1 VPAVRLDS
9 LTGLRWWAAFA
20 VFMFHMRNFAPLPLE
35 VFELGHLGVAFFF
48 VLSGFVLTWS
58 ARPGVAP
65 TTFWFRRFARIW
77 PAHMVALL
85 LAIPVFYSFNPDPA
99 QTWVKPV
106 SVGILL
112 LSVVLLQGWWKDPV
126 ILFSGNPAAWTLTC
140 EAFFYAL
147 HPALNRVLGRI
158 SKNGALIVAVAVII
172 VAFGYR
178 ALVLLWPGSPLAA
191 VPVPV
196 ARVTEFILGMAIAR
210 AMLAGWYFR
219 IPPIYTYILGLGAV
233 LGLSVGQRFNT
244 LAPLLEVLLPYTNEI
259 FIVVFALVLTAVAA
273 RDQRGGFSLLRS
285 KVLVALGDMSFAF
298 YLVHATVMYAAFALF
313 GHQDVGWSNLAWY
326 LPIGLLGLG
335 ASALLHYFVEKPL
348 ERRMRAWMDRRV
360 ARKAAIA
367 TAT

>member
-1 VPAVRLDS
+1 MPAVRLDS

-20 VFMFHMRNFAPLPLE
+20 VFMFHMRIFAPLPIE

-48 VLSGFVLTWS
+48 ILSGFVLTWS

-85 LAIPVFYSFNPDPA
+85 LAIPVFYSFSPDPD
-99 QTWVKPV
+99 QSWVKPV

-112 LSVVLLQGWWKDPV
+112 LSVVLLQGWSNNPT

-147 HPALNRVLGRI
+147 HPALNRVLVRV
-158 SKNGALIVAVAVII
+158 SRRGALYIAIGVVVL
-172 VAFGYR
+172 AFAYR
-178 ALVLLWPGSPLAA
+178 ALALLPDSPLGV

-210 AMLAGWYFR
+210 AMIAGWTFR
-219 IPPIYTYILGLGAV
+219 VPPIATYALGAV
-233 LGLSVGQRFNT
+233 AVLLLSVGQRFEALHPLLAV
-244 LAPLLEVLLPYTNEI
+244 LAPFTNEI

-298 YLVHATVMYAAFALF
+298 YLVHATVMYTALALL
-313 GHQDVGWSNLAWY
+313 GYQAVGWSNLVWY
-326 LPIGLLGLG
+326 LPLALVGIGV
-335 ASALLHYFVEKPL
+335 AALLHYFVEKPL
-348 ERRMRAWMDRRV
+348 ERRMRGWMDRRV